1 MIAIPIESCY
11 LFLEKISPSNQMFF
25 GVLKCDKMKHMTQC
39 IKIYL
44 TQMTNTVTP
53 LSNTNGRS
61 VSLLNNKYKI
71 LMEP

>member
-1 MIAIPIESCY
+1 
-11 LFLEKISPSNQMFF
+11 MFF
-25 GVLKCDKMKHMTQC
+25 GVLKCDEMKHMTQC

-44 TQMTNTVTP
+44 TQMKNTVTP

-61 VSLLNNKYKI
+61 VYLLNNKYKI